1 MEREHWSFRS
11 TLKKISNVFKNS
23 LVVINKYGAA
33 LLLVWISLTSYSQST
48 STVKASIDSTLVSK
62 ETNIIDTL
70 TRRERRLMR
79 ARTSREIDPLSPS
92 KAAFYS
98 ALVPGLGQV
107 YNKRYWKV
115 PIVYGAIGSGI
126 YFYDWNKKNTIDTEV
141 FTNVV

>member
-1 MEREHWSFRS
+1 M
-11 TLKKISNVFKNS
+11 
-23 LVVINKYGAA
+23 INKYGAA

-126 YFYDWNKKNTIDTEV
+126 YFYDWNKKEYDRYRGIYKRRLAG
-141 FTNVV
+141 FTDDEF

>member
-1 MEREHWSFRS
+1 M
-11 TLKKISNVFKNS
+11 
-23 LVVINKYGAA
+23 INKYGAA

-126 YFYDWNKKNTIDTEV
+126 YFYDWNKKEYD
-141 FTNVV
+141 

>member
-126 YFYDWNKKNTIDTEV
+126 YFYDWNKKEYD
-141 FTNVV
+141 